1 MRSNS
6 VLGSRLHICNY
17 EIGIVFIVPPT
28 DTGDYTNSETKPLDD
43 IALPFLVPAPKY
55 KPTDWP
61 ATPRAMKEALAELS
75 EREREKHL
83 LESAA
88 ISGEWME
95 EEIPD
100 ENDEV
105 LEDTAYVAAEKEDDK
120 AYADRLWCQVDSLQC
135 R

>member
-17 EIGIVFIVPPT
+17 EIGVVFIVPPT
-28 DTGDYTNSETKPLDD
+28 DTRDYAKRETKRLDD
-43 IALPFLVPAPKY
+43 IVLPFLVPAPKY
-55 KPTDWP
+55 KPTDRP
-61 ATPRAMKEALAELS
+61 ATPQAMKEALAELT
-75 EREREKHL
+75 EREKHI

-88 ISGEWME
+88 ISKEWTE

-105 LEDTAYVAAEKEDDK
+105 LDDSAYIAEEKEDEK
-120 AYADRLWCQVDSLQC
+120 AYADRLWCQVDSLQS